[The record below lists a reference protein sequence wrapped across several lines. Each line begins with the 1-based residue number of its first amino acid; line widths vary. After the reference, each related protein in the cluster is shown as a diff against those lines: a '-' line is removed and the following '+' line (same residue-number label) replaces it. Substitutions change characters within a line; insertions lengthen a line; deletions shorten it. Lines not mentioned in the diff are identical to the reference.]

1 MLPALLL
8 LATTALAL
16 PTAPRAFLK
25 DNVLIEW
32 SATLDPRQLAD
43 IPQGVQL
50 LDHWPRITNN
60 TKPDIPDNQI
70 HKSSPV
76 ILGFLDESNP
86 GSGYNLDV
94 QHPLGNVSF
103 YSRVGRRRGEE
114 GGGSW

>member
-94 QHPLGNVSF
+94 
-103 YSRVGRRRGEE
+103 RE
-114 GGGSW
+114 